1 MILHV
6 SMELKAGTG
15 EDREEISARL
25 DAEKLAVQ
33 KMQRASRIRH
43 IWRMPGRRANISI
56 FEVDDADELQEVL
69 SSLPLYEFLDIS
81 VQPLARHPASLDGDK
96 A

>member
-1 MILHV
+1 MIFHV
-6 SMELKAGTG
+6 SMELRAGTG
-15 EDREEISARL
+15 KDREETSARL

-33 KMQRASRIRH
+33 NMQQAGRIRH

-81 VQPLARHPASLDGDK
+81 VQPLARHPASLDRGK